1 MSHTLIKIINAAV
14 YAVSSFYIVK
24 YLVKGEKGLFNT
36 KNLSL
41 TMLIMIFPVVLF
53 EEKYTALN
61 LLLSYI
67 TSIMVF
73 VKIFNISK
81 TTSILACSAAIV
93 LFAFVDMILSS
104 IELSFITYEQARNTW
119 YILLVNN
126 TLIFCLSVW
135 LSKRKRFINI
145 FQNACLKVNSD
156 KKISI
161 IIFASLNVLVI
172 GLLYYNI
179 NYIFKLN
186 LAYIITIICM
196 SIFFLLYYFYMDER
210 NNYEKLHEEYS
221 TVFDYVQN
229 FENWIDDEQMY
240 RHELKN
246 NLSMI
251 RGMTKEKKVIK
262 KVEDMLGAAI
272 IVEDQYVEQLRS
284 IPKGGLKGLLYYK
297 IAIASNNK
305 VNMIAEVSP
314 KVTERIEELGEAK
327 LRQICILLGIY
338 LDNAIEAATQSEKKI
353 VTLEVYLSK
362 ERLNFVVSNTY
373 ENDIPLEEI
382 KKKGYSTKG
391 EGRGKGLHYA
401 EKVVNKNK
409 DLNADNII
417 LNEYY
422 IQTLSIN

>member
-1 MSHTLIKIINAAV
+1 MSLMLIKIVGSLILAIT
-14 YAVSSFYIVK
+14 SFYIVK
-24 YLVKGEKGLFNT
+24 KLLNSNQKLMKINVLPLVLLMMLPTCFLFGT
-36 KNLSL
+36 
-41 TMLIMIFPVVLF
+41 
-53 EEKYTALN
+53 KYTTIVAL
-61 LLLSYI
+61 LTYMI
-67 TSIMVF
+67 EIF
-73 VKIFNISK
+73 IYKKIFKLTIS
-81 TTSILACSAAIV
+81 SSVIICGFVMV
-93 LFAFVDMILSS
+93 LVSMSDGLLTL
-104 IELSFITYEQARNTW
+104 IEVCFITYEQARTVW
-119 YILLVNN
+119 YINLINN
-126 TLIFCLSVW
+126 VLISLIALS
-135 LSKRKRFINI
+135 LSSLKIFKNMLEFIN
-145 FQNACLKVNSD
+145 
-156 KKISI
+156 KKINTKQKIMS
-161 IIFASLNVLVI
+161 IIFAILMVVIIAILHINISGIFELN
-172 GLLYYNI
+172 LYYSI
-179 NYIFKLN
+179 TLGS
-186 LAYIITIICM
+186 II
-196 SIFFLLYYFYMDER
+196 IFFLLYYFYMDER
-210 NNYEKLHEEYS
+210 NNYEKLHEEYNA
-221 TVFDYVQN
+221 VFDYVQN

-305 VNMIAEVSP
+305 VNMITEVSP

>member
-1 MSHTLIKIINAAV
+1 MLPMPIKIIDSLIMAI
-14 YAVSSFYIVK
+14 SSFYIIKKLTNSNQKLLKINVIALFILILLPSCLLVETEYK
-24 YLVKGEKGLFNT
+24 TTVTLLAYL
-36 KNLSL
+36 
-41 TMLIMIFPVVLF
+41 IQIFIY
-53 EEKYTALN
+53 K
-61 LLLSYI
+61 
-67 TSIMVF
+67 
-73 VKIFNISK
+73 KIFNLDLSNSIILCGFIMVIIS
-81 TTSILACSAAIV
+81 
-93 LFAFVDMILSS
+93 LSDGLLTI
-104 IELSFITYEQARNTW
+104 IEIPFITYEQARNIW
-119 YILLVNN
+119 YISLTNNILIGIISLALSHVKILKNAFNFISKKINTKQRIISGIFTILIVVIITLLYIN
-126 TLIFCLSVW
+126 LS
-135 LSKRKRFINI
+135 NI
-145 FQNACLKVNSD
+145 FELNLYYS
-156 KKISI
+156 ITLGSI
-161 IIFASLNVLVI
+161 I
-172 GLLYYNI
+172 
-179 NYIFKLN
+179 
-186 LAYIITIICM
+186 
-196 SIFFLLYYFYMDER
+196 IFFLLYYFYMDER
-210 NNYEKLHEEYS
+210 NSYEKLHEEYS

-305 VNMIAEVSP
+305 VNMITEVSP

-338 LDNAIEAATQSEKKI
+338 LDNAIEAATQSEKKV
-353 VTLEVYLSK
+353 VTLEIYLSK

-391 EGRGKGLHYA
+391 EDRGKGLHYA